1 MKKIVLRNGLFGL
14 AILMVTGVITFLL
27 CMNKPNFETQE
38 TLGYLSI
45 VLSLLFVY
53 AGILQWRNQYNNGVL
68 SFGKGMKIGTLIT
81 LFPSVGFGVFS
92 VLVYLLMPQFN
103 EKYYAHYVEQI
114 KKTTPPDKLE
124 AMLKQVQAEK
134 EMFSNPFMQFIIMFL
149 TVFVIGVI
157 ITVISSLILQRKQAK
172 QAV

>member
-14 AILMVTGVITFLL
+14 AILMVTGVTTFLL
-27 CMNKPNFETQE
+27 CMNKSNFEAQE

-53 AGILQWRNQYNNGVL
+53 VGILQWRNRYNNGVL
-68 SFGKGMKIGTLIT
+68 SFGKGMKIGALIT
-81 LFPSVGFGVFS
+81 LFPSAGFGLFS

-103 EKYYAHYVEQI
+103 EKYYTHYVEQI
-114 KKTTPPDKLE
+114 KKSAPPDKLE

-134 EMFSNPFMQFIIMFL
+134 EMFSNPFMQFIVMFL
-149 TVFVIGVI
+149 TVFVIGII

-172 QAV
+172 KMA